1 MTVPTVVRT
10 RAVAATPQR
19 LWEVVADPER
29 LPEWW
34 PGVRRVEDA
43 SRKAWTTV
51 LGAPKGKSIRADYT
65 LLDAEHPCRLSWRHE
80 LEESPFERILTDS
93 VTELEMRAA
102 DHGAVVSLTTRLRLR
117 GLSRFG
123 GFQVT
128 RATRRQ
134 LDGALEGLQALARD
148 WEAR

>member
-1 MTVPTVVRT
+1 MTVPTVVRERT
-10 RAVAATPQR
+10 VGAPRQR
-19 LWEVVADPER
+19 LWDLVADPER

-43 SRKAWTTV
+43 SRRAWTTV
-51 LGAPKGKSIRADYT
+51 LGTPKGKSIRADYT
-65 LLDAEHPCRLSWRHE
+65 LLDAEHPRRLSWRHE
-80 LEESPFERILTDS
+80 VGSSPFERVLAES
-93 VTELEMRAA
+93 VTELELEAA
-102 DHGAVVSLTTRLRLR
+102 GDATLVRLTTRLRLR

-134 LDGALEGLQALARD
+134 LDGALQGLQALARN
-148 WEAR
+148 WGH